1 MGPDVFQIVP
11 STQIQGNDIPVNL
24 IIHQGASKTTLE
36 GTVTWLWQPKG
47 AVIMLGFV
55 SNAGVKATITET
67 NPDSGQAPKVYLIK
81 GNSDGSND
89 LERGEP
95 GDTNIGLIFRGQTE
109 HTFVDNEDIS
119 GSANLNAV
127 LIALNNY
134 AADPVSQPA
143 NPALGITKTGTLNDD
158 DGTTGLSA
166 GDTISYAFTVTNTGN
181 TTLTNIEVTDPKA
194 TVTGTTIAS
203 LAPGASD
210 TTSYTARYTLLQ
222 ADIDMGTFTNT
233 ATATGDGAGT
243 DDVTD
248 TDSDT
253 QTLART
259 GSLTLIKTAS
269 DPVDNDSNGVDVGDV
284 ITYTYVATNSG
295 NVTLTNVSIAETQAD
310 FTGTGT
316 LPSPVYASGGSDQDS
331 DSATDDLAVGESVT
345 WTATYALT
353 QADVNAG
360 FVENQAKATGS
371 SPSGTGDVTDVSD
384 DDGTNASDK
393 TRKTFTGSSALTLIK
408 TASDPADNDSNGVDV
423 GDVITYTY
431 VATNSGNVTL
441 TNVSIAET
449 QADFTGTGTLPSPV
463 YASGGSDQDSDSAT
477 DDLAVGESVTWTATY
492 ALTQAD
498 VNAGFVENQAKAT
511 GSSPSGTGDVTDVSD
526 DDGTNASDKTRKTF
540 TGSSALTLIKT
551 ASDPVDNDSNGV
563 DVGDVITYTY
573 VATNSGNVT
582 LTNVSIAETQA
593 DFTGTGT
600 LPSPVYASG
609 GSDQDSDSA
618 TDDLAVGESVTWTAT
633 YALTQADVNAGFVE
647 NQAKAT
653 GSSPS
658 GTGDVTDV
666 SDDDGTNASDKTR
679 KTFTGSSALT
689 LIKTASDPADND
701 SNGVDVGDVITYTYV
716 ATNSGNVT
724 LTNVSIAETQADF
737 TGTGT
742 LPSPVYAS
750 GGSDQ
755 DSDSATDDLAV
766 GESVTWTATYAL
778 TQADVNAGFVE
789 NQAKAT
795 GSSPSGTGDVTD
807 VSDDDGTNA
816 SDKTRKT
823 FTGSSALT
831 LIKTASDPADN
842 DSNGVDV
849 GDVITYTYVATN
861 SGNVTLTNVSIAET
875 QADFTGTGTL
885 PSPVYASG
893 GSDQDS
899 DSATDDLAVG
909 ESVTWTATYALTQA
923 DVNAGFVEN
932 QAKATGSSPGNT
944 GDVTDLSDDDG
955 TNDSDK
961 TKKSYSPVSNQTLA
975 KVVSSK
981 TGTAGAYAVGDVVTY
996 TITQTN
1002 TGNVTLNNVVITDA
1016 KLTASTTAGKTGS
1029 CASVAP
1035 GATCVLEGTYTITQ
1049 TEKDAGTFKNTASVK
1064 STEIPTALE
1073 ASNTITLAA
1082 NAKPTLS
1089 KALTSNA
1096 DEDKTST
1103 ITVGDTLTYTVTLLN
1118 DGDVTLTDTT
1128 ITDDKISPSSK
1139 SCSSVAVSG
1148 TCILTGTYKVT
1159 QADVDAGKVTN
1170 NAASTSNNP
1179 AGTTLTR
1186 QASNDR
1192 GHHPEFCP
1200 NLSQGCQQQDG
1211 HGGCLCGG

>member
-1 MGPDVFQIVP
+1 MALARMTSRTPTRI
-11 STQIQGNDIPVNL
+11 L
-24 IIHQGASKTTLE
+24 KT
-36 GTVTWLWQPKG
+36 
-47 AVIMLGFV
+47 
-55 SNAGVKATITET
+55 
-67 NPDSGQAPKVYLIK
+67 
-81 GNSDGSND
+81 
-89 LERGEP
+89 
-95 GDTNIGLIFRGQTE
+95 
-109 HTFVDNEDIS
+109 
-119 GSANLNAV
+119 
-127 LIALNNY
+127 
-134 AADPVSQPA
+134 
-143 NPALGITKTGTLNDD
+143 
-158 DGTTGLSA
+158 
-166 GDTISYAFTVTNTGN
+166 
-181 TTLTNIEVTDPKA
+181 
-194 TVTGTTIAS
+194 
-203 LAPGASD
+203 LAP
-210 TTSYTARYTLLQ
+210 
-222 ADIDMGTFTNT
+222 
-233 ATATGDGAGT
+233 
-243 DDVTD
+243 
-248 TDSDT
+248 
-253 QTLART
+253 T

-269 DPVDNDSNGVDVGDV
+269 DP
-284 ITYTYVATNSG
+284 A
-295 NVTLTNVSIAETQAD
+295 
-310 FTGTGT
+310 
-316 LPSPVYASGGSDQDS
+316 
-331 DSATDDLAVGESVT
+331 
-345 WTATYALT
+345 
-353 QADVNAG
+353 
-360 FVENQAKATGS
+360 
-371 SPSGTGDVTDVSD
+371 
-384 DDGTNASDK
+384 
-393 TRKTFTGSSALTLIK
+393 
-408 TASDPADNDSNGVDV
+408 
-423 GDVITYTY
+423 
-431 VATNSGNVTL
+431 
-441 TNVSIAET
+441 
-449 QADFTGTGTLPSPV
+449 
-463 YASGGSDQDSDSAT
+463 
-477 DDLAVGESVTWTATY
+477 
-492 ALTQAD
+492 
-498 VNAGFVENQAKAT
+498 
-511 GSSPSGTGDVTDVSD
+511 
-526 DDGTNASDKTRKTF
+526 
-540 TGSSALTLIKT
+540 
-551 ASDPVDNDSNGV
+551 DNDSNGV

-932 QAKATGSSPGNT
+932 QAKATGSSPSGTGDVTDVSDDDGTNASDKTRKTFTGSSALTLIKTASDPADNDSNGVDVGDVITYTYVATNSGNVTLTNVSIAETQADFTGTGTLPSPVYASGGSDQDSDSATDDLAVGESVTWTATYALTQADVNAGFVENQAKATGSSPSGTGDVTDVSDDDGTNASDKTRKTFTGSSALTLIKTASDPADNDSNGVDVGDVITYTYVATNSGNVTLTNVSIAETQADFTGTGTLPSPVYASGGSDQDSDSATDDLAVGESVTWTATYALTQADVNAGFVENQAKATGSNPGNT

-975 KVVSSK
+975 KAVTSK

-996 TITQTN
+996 T
-1002 TGNVTLNNVVITDA
+1002 D
-1016 KLTASTTAGKTGS
+1016 
-1029 CASVAP
+1029 
-1035 GATCVLEGTYTITQ
+1035 Y
-1049 TEKDAGTFKNTASVK
+1049 
-1064 STEIPTALE
+1064 
-1073 ASNTITLAA
+1073 
-1082 NAKPTLS
+1082 
-1089 KALTSNA
+1089 A
-1096 DEDKTST
+1096 DE
-1103 ITVGDTLTYTVTLLN
+1103 
-1118 DGDVTLTDTT
+1118 
-1128 ITDDKISPSSK
+1128 
-1139 SCSSVAVSG
+1139 
-1148 TCILTGTYKVT
+1148 
-1159 QADVDAGKVTN
+1159 
-1170 NAASTSNNP
+1170 
-1179 AGTTLTR
+1179 
-1186 QASNDR
+1186 
-1192 GHHPEFCP
+1192 
-1200 NLSQGCQQQDG
+1200 
-1211 HGGCLCGG
+1211 HG

>member
-1 MGPDVFQIVP
+1 
-11 STQIQGNDIPVNL
+11 
-24 IIHQGASKTTLE
+24 
-36 GTVTWLWQPKG
+36 
-47 AVIMLGFV
+47 MLGFV

-181 TTLTNIEVTDPKA
+181 TTLTNIEVTDRTA

-210 TTSYTARYTLLQ
+210 TTSYTGSYTLLQ
-222 ADIDMGTFTNT
+222 ADIDAGTFTNT

-269 DPVDNDSNGVDVGDV
+269 DP
-284 ITYTYVATNSG
+284 A
-295 NVTLTNVSIAETQAD
+295 
-310 FTGTGT
+310 
-316 LPSPVYASGGSDQDS
+316 
-331 DSATDDLAVGESVT
+331 
-345 WTATYALT
+345 
-353 QADVNAG
+353 
-360 FVENQAKATGS
+360 
-371 SPSGTGDVTDVSD
+371 
-384 DDGTNASDK
+384 
-393 TRKTFTGSSALTLIK
+393 
-408 TASDPADNDSNGVDV
+408 
-423 GDVITYTY
+423 
-431 VATNSGNVTL
+431 
-441 TNVSIAET
+441 
-449 QADFTGTGTLPSPV
+449 
-463 YASGGSDQDSDSAT
+463 
-477 DDLAVGESVTWTATY
+477 
-492 ALTQAD
+492 
-498 VNAGFVENQAKAT
+498 
-511 GSSPSGTGDVTDVSD
+511 
-526 DDGTNASDKTRKTF
+526 
-540 TGSSALTLIKT
+540 
-551 ASDPVDNDSNGV
+551 DNDSNGV

-932 QAKATGSSPGNT
+932 QAKATGSSPSGTGDVTDVSDDDGTNASDKTRKTFTGSSALTLIKTASDPADNDSNGVDVGDVITYTYVATNSGNVTLTNVSIAETQADFTGTGTLPSPVYASGGSDQDSDSATDDLAVGESVTWTATYALTQADVNAGFVENQAKATGSSPSGTGDVTDVSDDDGTNASDKTRKTFTGSSALTLIKTASDPADNDSNGVDVGDVITYTYVATNSGNVTLTNVSIAETQADFTGTGTLPSPAYASGGSDQDSDSATDDLAVGESVTWTATYALTQADVNAGFVENQAKATGSSPGNT

-975 KVVSSK
+975 KAVTSK

-1035 GATCVLEGTYTITQ
+1035 SATCVLEGTYTITQ

-1064 STEIPTALE
+1064 STEIPT
-1073 ASNTITLAA
+1073 
-1082 NAKPTLS
+1082 
-1089 KALTSNA
+1089 
-1096 DEDKTST
+1096 
-1103 ITVGDTLTYTVTLLN
+1103 
-1118 DGDVTLTDTT
+1118 
-1128 ITDDKISPSSK
+1128 
-1139 SCSSVAVSG
+1139 
-1148 TCILTGTYKVT
+1148 
-1159 QADVDAGKVTN
+1159 
-1170 NAASTSNNP
+1170 
-1179 AGTTLTR
+1179 R
-1186 QASNDR
+1186 
-1192 GHHPEFCP
+1192 
-1200 NLSQGCQQQDG
+1200 
-1211 HGGCLCGG
+1211 